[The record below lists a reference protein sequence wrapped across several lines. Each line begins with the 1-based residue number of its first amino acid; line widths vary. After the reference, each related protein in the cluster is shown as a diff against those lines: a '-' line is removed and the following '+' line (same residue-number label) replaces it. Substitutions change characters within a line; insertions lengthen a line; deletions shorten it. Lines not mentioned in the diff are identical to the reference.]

1 MLRSVLVVED
11 DAALAALVAGFLAS
25 SGWRVT
31 VEGDGA
37 SAARRILNERPDA
50 VVLDWMLP
58 GLDGPGVL
66 RAVRHAYDG
75 PIILVTARGDERD
88 EVEGLADG
96 ADDYMAKP
104 VRPRALLAR
113 LELLHHRR
121 VSAPPGCTPRLE
133 VDRVRRDV
141 RVDGQPVPLTTAE
154 FDLLCALEER
164 TGAVVERDLL
174 YRVLFGRPW
183 DGVDRS
189 IDLRVSRLRRKLERA
204 GGEHLLKGVRGAGYL
219 LVPT

>member
-31 VEGDGA
+31 LEGDGTRA
-37 SAARRILNERPDA
+37 VGRILAERPDA

-66 RAVRHAYDG
+66 RAVREAYDG
-75 PIILVTARGDERD
+75 PVILVTARGDERD
-88 EVEGLADG
+88 EVEGLARG

-104 VRPRALLAR
+104 LRPHALLAR
-113 LELLHHRR
+113 LERLCHRR
-121 VSAPPGCTPRLE
+121 ARAPLAGPPRLE
-133 VDRVRRDV
+133 VDRQRRDV
-141 RVDGQPVPLTTAE
+141 RVDGQLVHLTTAE
-154 FDLLCALEER
+154 FDLICALEAHAGE
-164 TGAVVERDLL
+164 VVERDALYRLL
-174 YRVLFGRPW
+174 YGRPW
-183 DGVDRS
+183 DGLDRS
-189 IDLRVSRLRRKLERA
+189 VDLRVSRLRRKLEHH
-204 GGEHLLKGVRGAGYL
+204 GGHRLLKGVRGAGYL

>member
-11 DAALAALVAGFLAS
+11 DAALSALVAGFLAS

-31 VEGDGA
+31 IEGDGA
-37 SAARRILNERPDA
+37 RAVGRILAERPDA

-66 RAVRHAYDG
+66 RAVRGTYDG

-113 LELLHHRR
+113 LERLCQRHE
-121 VSAPPGCTPRLE
+121 STPPDPPPRLAL
-133 VDRVRRDV
+133 DRQRRDV
-141 RVDGQPVPLTTAE
+141 RVDGQPVLLTTAE
-154 FDLLCALEER
+154 FDLLCVLEAHAGE
-164 TGAVVERDLL
+164 VVERDTL
-174 YRVLFGRPW
+174 YRLLHGRPW

-189 IDLRVSRLRRKLERA
+189 VDLRVSRLRRKLEADGGPRVLKSVRA
-204 GGEHLLKGVRGAGYL
+204 AGYL

>member
-11 DAALAALVAGFLAS
+11 DVELAALVAGFLAS
-25 SGWRVT
+25 SGWQVT

-37 SAARRILNERPDA
+37 CAVRRILAERPDA

-66 RAVRHAYDG
+66 RAVRDGYEG
-75 PIILVTARGDERD
+75 PIILVTARGEERD

-113 LELLHHRR
+113 LERLCERR
-121 VSAPPGCTPRLE
+121 ESASTDPPARLS
-133 VDRVRRDV
+133 VDRQRREV
-141 RVDGQPVPLTTAE
+141 RVDGAPVVLTTAE
-154 FDLLCALEER
+154 FDLLCALEAQA
-164 TGAVVERDLL
+164 GQVVDRDAL
-174 YRVLFGRPW
+174 YRLLHGRPW
-183 DGVDRS
+183 DGLDRS
-189 IDLRVSRLRRKLERA
+189 VDLRVSRLRRKLERE
-204 GGEHLLKGVRGAGYL
+204 GGAHLLKSVRGSGYL